1 MSKHAH
7 IANSERVLEA
17 LGYWP
22 TFHDA
27 EVISFLVERALP
39 LRSGYSSARMA
50 VHVRKYESVGEG
62 TAQYAQVLRKS
73 VLIRFAFSTV
83 SELELSDFNH
93 QNVIN
98 SITVEQAGGNG
109 LSSLQVTIE
118 SIWGFGG
125 TLRCMSASV
134 ETVEVMSN
142 ADA

>member
-1 MSKHAH
+1 
-7 IANSERVLEA
+7 
-17 LGYWP
+17 
-22 TFHDA
+22 
-27 EVISFLVERALP
+27 
-39 LRSGYSSARMA
+39 MA

-98 SITVEQAGGNG
+98 SITVEQAGGNS
-109 LSSLQVTIE
+109 LSGLQVTIE

-125 TLRCMSASV
+125 TFRCMSASV